1 MELPAH
7 WTAVDDGLLGACR
20 DRAVAA
26 LGGDGLLAHLDP
38 DGEHAG
44 TLFSTIPDDDPH
56 RVTPADLLAVGTVS
70 PQLPLPVVRA
80 LLEDAATA
88 ERTTALLR
96 RVPTDVAM
104 ADPPGAD
111 VLLALEELDTALRR
125 LPDGRANRWV
135 LAAKLAAR
143 KRPDLAPLRDR
154 VVCCALAGTADLR
167 TSPLGPYAVDL
178 QVFAHLV
185 RDDAVRARPAEQR
198 ERLEQAYGDPVRAV
212 PDLRLLDVALWLAGS
227 AAGYAGRAR
236 R

>member
-20 DRAVAA
+20 DRALEA
-26 LGGDGLLAHLDP
+26 LATDGLLAQLDP
-38 DGEHAG
+38 SGEHAG

-56 RVTPADLLAVGTVS
+56 RVTPADLLAVATIS
-70 PQLPLPVVRA
+70 PDLPLPVVHA
-80 LLEDAATA
+80 LLEDPGTV
-88 ERTTALLR
+88 ERVGALLR
-96 RVPTDVAM
+96 RVPTGVTL

-111 VLLALEELDTALRR
+111 VLTALEELDTELRR
-125 LPDGRANRWV
+125 LPDGHANRWV

-143 KRPDLAPLRDR
+143 KRPGLAPVRDR

-167 TSPLGPYAVDL
+167 TAPLGPYAVDL

-185 RDDAVRARPAEQR
+185 RDDAVRARLAEHR

-227 AAGYAGRAR
+227 AAGYAGRGR